1 MLMDVLSPLEAVSV
15 DSVVAVPVSAGDAV
29 PVFEAVFQ
37 QPLNMPSAI
46 AAVNEMENS
55 LFKVLF
61 FIPCVLL

>member
-1 MLMDVLSPLEAVSV
+1 MLIVVLSPLEAVSV

-29 PVFEAVFQ
+29 SVFEAVFP